1 MTNLAYARM
10 ILNDTDSS
18 NQIFSDSELEQ
29 LISQNSEL
37 KVVPAAPKN
46 LANTVWQIPYRMLDS
61 SYEAVIYDEYQTE
74 YDATIDYEDGTAT
87 LTATPDYPV
96 FMECKIIHWNDVKAD
111 GLEMIATDIRRWNSY
126 SDTGLSEQFD
136 KASLLAYSRSIRSA
150 RGVEL

>member
-1 MTNLAYARM
+1 MTNLEYARM

-18 NQIFSDSELEQ
+18 NQIFSDSELQQ

-46 LANTVWQIPYRMLDS
+46 LAKTIWQIPYRKLDS
-61 SYEAVIYDEYQTE
+61 TYEAVVYDEYQTE
-74 YDATIDYEDGTAT
+74 YDAAIDYDAGTAT
-87 LTATPDYPV
+87 LTSAPDYPV
-96 FMECKIIHWNDVKAD
+96 FMECKIVHWNDVKAD

-136 KASLLAYSRSIRSA
+136 KAGLLAYSRSIRSA